1 MNLSVYSEIGKLEKI
16 LLHRPGKEL
25 ENLAPYYLSD
35 LLFDDIPYL
44 YKAQE
49 EHDYFANIL
58 KSNGVEILYLSDLLS
73 ETLKNIELKKLFIE
87 EFLTFS
93 EINNSFIYN
102 LLQEYLLS
110 LESKEM
116 VETIIAGIRTDELEV
131 KRNIFSLRV
140 RRADI
145 ELPFFLSPMPNLYF
159 QRDPV
164 AIIGKGACI
173 NHMKTFAR
181 RREVML
187 MEYVLKY
194 HQSFQDTELYY
205 EKNYPYSIEGG
216 DILILSNKVLAIG
229 VSQRTSPE
237 AIEILAKKFFKEERD
252 TFEKIIA
259 FIIPD
264 NRAYMHLDTIFT
276 MVDYNKF
283 LVHANLRENI
293 DTFIITKEGK
303 AFNFYEEEKSL
314 EDILKEHLNLDHVE
328 LIKCGN
334 ADVIAAHR
342 EQWNDG
348 SNSLAIEPG
357 KVIAYDR
364 NYVTNKELEKAG
376 IDVLTIPS
384 GELSRG
390 RGGPR
395 CASMPL
401 IRRELS

>member
-58 KSNGVEILYLSDLLS
+58 KSNGVEIFYLSDLLS

-87 EFLTFS
+87 EFLSFS

-293 DTFIITKEGK
+293 DTFIITKEEK

-401 IRRELS
+401 KRRELC